1 MCAFVSVSILCLC
14 HLEHL
19 QFSRDMWGLK
29 KQCPDVVRSTLGELQ
44 VQPQESFLC
53 SGQAGSTVKYFAKYQ
68 FLKIYPELRNAQITI
83 RSMFRVSIQCENP
96 ALNQAA
102 TLDRNLKLKTIPIM
116 GCFDWFRE
124 TLLLGKICSGR
135 FCLGT
140 NY

>member
-44 VQPQESFLC
+44 VQRQESFLC

-96 ALNQAA
+96 ALNQAG
-102 TLDRNLKLKTIPIM
+102 TLDRNLKLKKYRL
-116 GCFDWFRE
+116 WVV
-124 TLLLGKICSGR
+124 LLGFVKLYC
-135 FCLGT
+135 
-140 NY
+140 